1 MRDRILDAVAT
12 YPGIHF
18 RALVR
23 EVDTSTALAR
33 YHLEDLMEAGEIRSV
48 DVGGYTRY
56 FPEGELESLG
66 EDEQSMLNAMRQKRR
81 LELVLALLQGGPA
94 PHKALHEIVGG
105 SKGTLTYH
113 LGKLREAGIVE
124 KDEEGNFQLVDRGV
138 VRRLLV
144 RYEPESDLL
153 DEVHDLWED
162 LFGGHSD

>member
-1 MRDRILDAVAT
+1 MRARILDAIET

-18 RALVR
+18 RGLVR

-33 YHLEDLMEAGEIRSV
+33 YHIEDLLEDEAIRSV

-56 FPEGELESLG
+56 FPEGELESLT
-66 EDEQSMLNAMRQKRR
+66 DEERSMLNAMRQKRR
-81 LELVLALLQGGPA
+81 LEIVLALLQGGEA
-94 PHKALHEIVGG
+94 SHKALHEIVGG

-124 KDEEGNFQLVDRGV
+124 KTDEGAFRPTDDDQ

-162 LFGGHSD
+162 LFGPHTD